1 MENISWLKKDT
12 FIQKTMKK
20 LYIILKEKHKITF
33 KTQFS
38 QKKKFLVQKLSVFS
52 WKAKILINMACYR
65 GRACVYVHVLAAHAF
80 QKKAFS

>member
-38 QKKKFLVQKLSVFS
+38 QKKSS
-52 WKAKILINMACYR
+52 
-65 GRACVYVHVLAAHAF
+65 
-80 QKKAFS
+80 